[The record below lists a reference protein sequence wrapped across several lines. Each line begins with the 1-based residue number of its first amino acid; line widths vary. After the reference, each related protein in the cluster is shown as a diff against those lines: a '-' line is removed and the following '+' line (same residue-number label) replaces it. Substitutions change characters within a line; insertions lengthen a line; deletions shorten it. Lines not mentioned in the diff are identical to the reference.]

1 MGNVTRAGHIRWSPT
16 WRRHGVFTILLNT
29 VLDSLLVSLP
39 EIVAQAP
46 NPAPLAP
53 PGMETVATQFLG
65 WGKWILVIAGVL
77 GLFISAG
84 MMIIGRR
91 NRSATAV
98 DGAAGVPW
106 VLGGL
111 FLAAV
116 AASIVGA
123 VAL

>member
-1 MGNVTRAGHIRWSPT
+1 MLFETLSE
-16 WRRHGVFTILLNT
+16 
-29 VLDSLLVSLP
+29 SLFETLYATL
-39 EIVAQAP
+39 AQAP
-46 NPAPLAP
+46 NPDPVAP
-53 PGMETVATQFLG
+53 PGMETVADQFIG
-65 WGKWILVIAGVL
+65 WGKWILIVAGVL
-77 GLFISAG
+77 GMFICAG

-116 AASIVGA
+116 SASIVGA

>member
-1 MGNVTRAGHIRWSPT
+1 
-16 WRRHGVFTILLNT
+16 VFTILLDILPD
-29 VLDSLLVSLP
+29 VL
-39 EIVAQAP
+39 AQAPSPAPLAP
-46 NPAPLAP
+46 NPAPQAP
-53 PGMETVATQFLG
+53 PGMEAVANQFLG

-77 GLFISAG
+77 GMFISAG

>member
-1 MGNVTRAGHIRWSPT
+1 VELINAVG
-16 WRRHGVFTILLNT
+16 LLDVVQQ
-29 VLDSLLVSLP
+29 VL
-39 EIVAQAP
+39 AQPP
-46 NPAPLAP
+46 NPDPVAP
-53 PGMETVATQFLG
+53 PGMQEVADTFIG
-65 WGKWILVIAGVL
+65 WGKWILLVAGVL
-77 GLFISAG
+77 GMFICAG

-111 FLAAV
+111 FLGAV

-123 VAL
+123 VL

>member
-1 MGNVTRAGHIRWSPT
+1 MGLIMVAGLSELAQA
-16 WRRHGVFTILLNT
+16 ILLQPLT
-29 VLDSLLVSLP
+29 PDP
-39 EIVAQAP
+39 VAPP
-46 NPAPLAP
+46 NPDPVAP
-53 PGMETVATQFLG
+53 PGMEEVATQFLG
-65 WGKWILVIAGVL
+65 WGKWILLIAGVL
-77 GLFISAG
+77 GMFICAG

-123 VAL
+123 VL

>member
-1 MGNVTRAGHIRWSPT
+1 MDLT
-16 WRRHGVFTILLNT
+16 
-29 VLDSLLVSLP
+29 
-39 EIVAQAP
+39 IVAGLLDAVQAFP
-46 NPAPLAP
+46 MQDDLNPDPEAP
-53 PGMETVATQFLG
+53 PGMQEVADQFLS
-65 WGKWILVIAGVL
+65 WGKWIILVAGVL
-77 GLFISAG
+77 GMLICAG

-123 VAL
+123 VL

>member
-1 MGNVTRAGHIRWSPT
+1 
-16 WRRHGVFTILLNT
+16 VFTTLLDTLLNT
-29 VLDSLLVSLP
+29 ALDTVLVSLP
-39 EIVAQAP
+39 EVVAQAP
-46 NPAPLAP
+46 NPTPLPP
-53 PGMETVATQFLG
+53 PGMEAVATQFLG

>member
-1 MGNVTRAGHIRWSPT
+1 MLN
-16 WRRHGVFTILLNT
+16 ILLDM
-29 VLDSLLVSLP
+29 VPDIL
-39 EIVAQAP
+39 AQAP
-46 NPAPLAP
+46 NPAPQAP
-53 PGMETVATQFLG
+53 PGMEAVANQFLG

-77 GLFISAG
+77 GMFISAG

>member
-1 MGNVTRAGHIRWSPT
+1 MLN
-16 WRRHGVFTILLNT
+16 ILLDM
-29 VLDSLLVSLP
+29 VPDIL
-39 EIVAQAP
+39 AQAP
-46 NPAPLAP
+46 NPAPQAP
-53 PGMETVATQFLG
+53 PGMEAVANQFLG
-65 WGKWILVIAGVL
+65 WGKWMLVIAGVL
-77 GLFISAG
+77 GMFISAG

>member
-1 MGNVTRAGHIRWSPT
+1 MVPVMVAGNPSRVGHSRWPQSA
-16 WRRHGVFTILLNT
+16 RRCDV
-29 VLDSLLVSLP
+29 DST
-39 EIVAQAP
+39 IVAALLDTAQILAQP
-46 NPAPLAP
+46 NPDPVAP
-53 PGMETVATQFLG
+53 PGMDDVAEQFLG
-65 WGKWILVIAGVL
+65 WGKWILLIAGVL
-77 GLFISAG
+77 GMFICAG

-123 VAL
+123 VL

>member
-1 MGNVTRAGHIRWSPT
+1 VLN
-16 WRRHGVFTILLNT
+16 ILLDM
-29 VLDSLLVSLP
+29 VPDIL
-39 EIVAQAP
+39 AQAP
-46 NPAPLAP
+46 NPAPQAP
-53 PGMETVATQFLG
+53 PGMEAVANQFLG

-77 GLFISAG
+77 GMFISAG

>member
-1 MGNVTRAGHIRWSPT
+1 MVAGLPDLAQA
-16 WRRHGVFTILLNT
+16 ILLQ
-29 VLDSLLVSLP
+29 P
-39 EIVAQAP
+39 P
-46 NPAPLAP
+46 NPDPVAP
-53 PGMETVATQFLG
+53 PGMEEVATQFLG
-65 WGKWILVIAGVL
+65 WGKWILLIAGVL
-77 GLFISAG
+77 GMFICAG

-123 VAL
+123 VL

>member
-1 MGNVTRAGHIRWSPT
+1 MDMT
-16 WRRHGVFTILLNT
+16 
-29 VLDSLLVSLP
+29 
-39 EIVAQAP
+39 IVAGLLDTAQQVLAQP
-46 NPAPLAP
+46 PDPAPEAP
-53 PGMETVATQFLG
+53 PGMQEVADQFLG
-65 WGKWILVIAGVL
+65 WGKWILIVAGVL
-77 GLFISAG
+77 GMFICAG

-116 AASIVGA
+116 SASIVGA
-123 VAL
+123 VL

>member
-1 MGNVTRAGHIRWSPT
+1 VELAMLLDLLEAVRAIPM
-16 WRRHGVFTILLNT
+16 
-29 VLDSLLVSLP
+29 
-39 EIVAQAP
+39 QAP
-46 NPAPLAP
+46 DPAPQAP
-53 PGMETVATQFLG
+53 PGMQEVADQFIG
-65 WGKWILVIAGVL
+65 WGKWILVVAGVL
-77 GLFISAG
+77 GMFISAG

>member
-1 MGNVTRAGHIRWSPT
+1 VL
-16 WRRHGVFTILLNT
+16 TILLDT
-29 VLDSLLVSLP
+29 LP
-39 EIVAQAP
+39 EVLAQAP
-46 NPAPLAP
+46 NPAPQAP
-53 PGMETVATQFLG
+53 PGMEAVANQFLG

>member
-1 MGNVTRAGHIRWSPT
+1 VDSVAAWAASGGLETKGDAT
-16 WRRHGVFTILLNT
+16 LFTTLIETLSTTQTETLVA
-29 VLDSLLVSLP
+29 VL
-39 EIVAQAP
+39 AQAP
-46 NPAPLAP
+46 NPAPVAP
-53 PGMETVATQFLG
+53 PGMESVAEQFIG
-65 WGKWILVIAGVL
+65 WGKWILIVAGVL
-77 GLFISAG
+77 GMFICAG

-111 FLAAV
+111 FLGAV
-116 AASIVGA
+116 AASLVGA

>member
-1 MGNVTRAGHIRWSPT
+1 MDL
-16 WRRHGVFTILLNT
+16 TIVVGLL
-29 VLDSLLVSLP
+29 DA
-39 EIVAQAP
+39 AQQILAQPP
-46 NPAPLAP
+46 NPDPVAP
-53 PGMETVATQFLG
+53 PGMAEVAEQFLG
-65 WGKWILVIAGVL
+65 WGKWVLLIAGVIGMFL
-77 GLFISAG
+77 CAG

-116 AASIVGA
+116 SASIVGA
-123 VAL
+123 VL

>member
-1 MGNVTRAGHIRWSPT
+1 MDLS
-16 WRRHGVFTILLNT
+16 
-29 VLDSLLVSLP
+29 
-39 EIVAQAP
+39 IVAGLAETAQQVLAQPP
-46 NPAPLAP
+46 NPDPVAP
-53 PGMETVATQFLG
+53 PGMDEIANQFLG
-65 WGKWILVIAGVL
+65 WGKWVLLIAGVIGMFL
-77 GLFISAG
+77 CAG

-116 AASIVGA
+116 SASIVGA
-123 VAL
+123 VL

>member
-1 MGNVTRAGHIRWSPT
+1 M
-16 WRRHGVFTILLNT
+16 
-29 VLDSLLVSLP
+29 
-39 EIVAQAP
+39 
-46 NPAPLAP
+46 
-53 PGMETVATQFLG
+53 
-65 WGKWILVIAGVL
+65 
-77 GLFISAG
+77 FISAG

>member
-1 MGNVTRAGHIRWSPT
+1 ML
-16 WRRHGVFTILLNT
+16 TILLDT
-29 VLDSLLVSLP
+29 LP
-39 EIVAQAP
+39 EVLAQAP
-46 NPAPLAP
+46 NPAPQAP
-53 PGMETVATQFLG
+53 PGMEAVANQFLG